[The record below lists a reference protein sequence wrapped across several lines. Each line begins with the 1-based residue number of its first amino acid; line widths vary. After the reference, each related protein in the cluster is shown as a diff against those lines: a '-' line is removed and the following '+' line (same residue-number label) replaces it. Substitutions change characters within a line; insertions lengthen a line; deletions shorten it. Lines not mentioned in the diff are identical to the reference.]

1 MQAASLVVGTA
12 GHIDHGKTALVRVLT
27 GVDLDALPE
36 EKERGITIAL
46 GFVPFDLSDGRRV
59 AFVDVPGHERLV
71 RTMVAGA
78 TGIDAVLLCV
88 SAVDGVMPQ
97 TREHLAILELLGV
110 REGAVVLTMADLVD
124 EELLELAMEDVST
137 VVRGTFLE
145 EAPVVAF
152 SAVTGQG
159 REQVVAALGGFR
171 RPERDEDGPFRLPV
185 DRAFVRPGFGTVV
198 TGTVWSGSLGDGAQ
212 VTLLPTGTP
221 ARVRGI
227 EVHGSPAARASAGW
241 RAALNLA
248 GTDKEQVPRGT
259 VVADGSVPCPRVLDV
274 RYRHL
279 ASAEPLVDGSPV
291 RMLLGTAEGVG
302 RLHIAG
308 EDAQVAPGAT
318 AWAQIRLDT
327 PLPALPGDRF
337 VIRRPSPQETLGG
350 GVVVDPWAP
359 RMRRKHRVVAGEQLA
374 RLHGGEVEVWLER
387 AGEEGLTPEQW
398 TARSRGAPGGV
409 RLGDRV
415 LAPPVVAR
423 LEGALLMAL
432 EAYHRGQPLSL
443 GANRRELR
451 RGRLGHL
458 GERVFDAL
466 VERLGETGPVVVE
479 GPLVRLTGFSIQLT
493 EAQVVLQE
501 RLRASIEEAG
511 LAGLAPKALHERH
524 REPEVAALMRL
535 LEKGGIVLQ
544 VAGIGWVGR
553 EALDGIRAR
562 LREWFTQEGQLTP
575 GQFKDLTGLSRK
587 AAIPLLEWL
596 DKERITRRA
605 GDVRLPGTALQ

>member
-46 GFVPFDLSDGRRV
+46 GFVPLDLSDGGRL

-110 REGAVVLTMADLVD
+110 ADGAVVLTMVDLVD
-124 EELLELAMEDVST
+124 EELLELAMEDVSGAI
-137 VVRGTFLE
+137 RGTFLE
-145 EAPVVAF
+145 GRPVVPF
-152 SAVTGQG
+152 SAVTGEG
-159 REQVVAALGGFR
+159 KDDVVRALGGFR

-185 DRAFVRPGFGTVV
+185 DRAFVRAGFGTVV
-198 TGTVWSGSLGDGAQ
+198 TGTVWSGSLEDGSQ
-212 VTLLPTGTP
+212 VTLLPSGTA

-227 EVHGSPAARASAGW
+227 EVHGAQAERARAGW

-248 GTDKEQVPRGT
+248 GVDREQVPRGV
-259 VVADGSVPCPRVLDV
+259 VVAEGPVPCPRILDV

-279 ASAEPLVDGSPV
+279 ASGDPLQDGSPV

-302 RLHIAG
+302 RLYIAEEG
-308 EDAQVAPGAT
+308 AEVIPGTAVWAQV
-318 AWAQIRLDT
+318 RLDT

-350 GVVVDPWAP
+350 GVVVDPWAF
-359 RMRRKHRVVAGEQLA
+359 RMRRRNRVAAGEQLA
-374 RLHGGEVEVWLER
+374 RLFRGEVEVWLER
-387 AGEEGLTPEQW
+387 TGEQGLPLEEW
-398 TARSRGAPGGV
+398 NARARGAAGGV
-409 RLGDRV
+409 RLGDRM

-451 RGRLGHL
+451 RG
-458 GERVFDAL
+458 
-466 VERLGETGPVVVE
+466 TPWW
-479 GPLVRLTGFSIQLT
+479 T
-493 EAQVVLQE
+493 
-501 RLRASIEEAG
+501 AS
-511 LAGLAPKALHERH
+511 
-524 REPEVAALMRL
+524 
-535 LEKGGIVLQ
+535 
-544 VAGIGWVGR
+544 GR
-553 EALDGIRAR
+553 RDPWSWRDPWCG
-562 LREWFTQEGQLTP
+562 
-575 GQFKDLTGLSRK
+575 
-587 AAIPLLEWL
+587 
-596 DKERITRRA
+596 
-605 GDVRLPGTALQ
+605 